1 MKRTLTRRG
10 FLRVAGTGAAGT
22 ALLGGSGCGKGTG
35 KMQVDRA
42 NVNKTNVEGLNVILV
57 IIDSLRKDHVGAYGN
72 DQAKT
77 PTWTPSPGM
86 DCASPAP
93 TLTPCQPSPP
103 GGLSTRA

>member
-1 MKRTLTRRG
+1 MRRNLTRRD
-10 FLRVAGTGAAGT
+10 FLKVAGTGAAGT
-22 ALLGGSGCGKGTG
+22 VLLGGSGCDSGTG
-35 KMQVDRA
+35 KMEVDRT
-42 NVNKTNVEGLNVILV
+42 NVNKANVILV